1 MDLRTEPLEQMP
13 PENIN
18 SQNLQCQGMDPM
30 VIFTQTMDE
39 MKTQREVDQRHYQ
52 ADQCS
57 HEERMQFE
65 AR

>member
-1 MDLRTEPLEQMP
+1 
-13 PENIN
+13 
-18 SQNLQCQGMDPM
+18 
-30 VIFTQTMDE
+30 

-65 AR
+65 ARWIGRSSSNQAASIAQI